1 MSNGNSSPAEQKAA
15 LRCYPIE
22 QWYEFV
28 LQTKAPN
35 GSPGPM
41 RYVYEAVVQMVFH
54 AWQACYETPA
64 RRDEFIEIMVIR
76 LENSLGMAIGKLLY
90 HEASLN
96 ISSPSFLNLVIEA
109 RDQASRVLSVCESIR
124 DDKDAD
130 LNLMERM
137 AAARPFD
144 PYELIPPLRKA
155 INDYITRTANPGAFP
170 MLPFTVDEIA
180 AAVASRGKAV
190 GPAVPAQNDMKSFG
204 NLELQQLALALG
216 DDTAAKVMTVV
227 NNETLDLEQKLT
239 ALSALDERY
248 YAWVSPKLGELFCR
262 TDARIRQTI
271 WWQVTRKEWLADHR
285 DLSDGVSDD

>member
-216 DDTAAKVMTVV
+216 DDTAAKMMKIANKQDLNT
-227 NNETLDLEQKLT
+227 NEKLGLISTLDK
-239 ALSALDERY
+239 RY
-248 YAWVSPKLGELFCR
+248 YGFQSPALAELLKVSAPM
-262 TDARIRQTI
+262 IRQTK
-271 WWQVTRKEWLADHR
+271 WWRVDRKVWLKDHESFT
-285 DLSDGVSDD
+285 DYEDDA